1 MLGPGPL
8 FRLIGPW
15 GQGPRCYGVLCGAD
29 MRSYEQSMSMSLTSS
44 ISMCV
49 LGEAVDNGVDCF
61 LEDGLGPRVGHRTRH
76 WPTARGNGGCGL
88 RLRPRHV
95 RRHADTTHSLSIQR
109 KHTAHQHTN
118 YYPVNGT
125 NTRETH
131 KTIPFCLHEFSE
143 RAGKSEK
150 HARYGRRDVCV
161 SCLLL
166 CSRMD
171 ELSLRPDRWR
181 PA

>member
-1 MLGPGPL
+1 MTKYVFICSYIYIEYFFFHFLLQLEREGL
-8 FRLIGPW
+8 QMITSLSFDWAL
-15 GQGPRCYGVLCGAD
+15 GPRCQGVPMWCRHG
-29 MRSYEQSMSMSLTSS
+29 SYEQSMSMRLTSS
-44 ISMCV
+44 ISMCM

-95 RRHADTTHSLSIQR
+95 RRHADTTHSMSIQG

-131 KTIPFCLHEFSE
+131 
-143 RAGKSEK
+143 
-150 HARYGRRDVCV
+150 
-161 SCLLL
+161 
-166 CSRMD
+166 
-171 ELSLRPDRWR
+171 
-181 PA
+181 

>member
-1 MLGPGPL
+1 M
-8 FRLIGPW
+8 
-15 GQGPRCYGVLCGAD
+15 
-29 MRSYEQSMSMSLTSS
+29 LTSS

-95 RRHADTTHSLSIQR
+95 RRHDPLTLCLSRDKTHGTHKISIQSMG
-109 KHTAHQHTN
+109 Q
-118 YYPVNGT
+118 
-125 NTRETH
+125 TH
-131 KTIPFCLHEFSE
+131 VKTHRFPFCLSHQYSE

-161 SCLLL
+161 SCSLLCFAPGWTNFPCDQIGGAPRKYFLLL
-166 CSRMD
+166 LFKGERTGAW
-171 ELSLRPDRWR
+171 ELANDRFLWR
-181 PA
+181 IK

>member
-1 MLGPGPL
+1 
-8 FRLIGPW
+8 
-15 GQGPRCYGVLCGAD
+15 
-29 MRSYEQSMSMSLTSS
+29 
-44 ISMCV
+44 MCV
-49 LGEAVDNGVDCF
+49 LGEAVDNGVYCF

-95 RRHADTTHSLSIQR
+95 RRHADTTHSMSIQG

-131 KTIPFCLHEFSE
+131 RTILFCLHEFSE
-143 RAGKSEK
+143 RAAKSKK

-161 SCLLL
+161 SCFAPGWTNFPCDQIGGAPRKYFLLL
-166 CSRMD
+166 LFKGERTGAW
-171 ELSLRPDRWR
+171 ELANDRFLWR
-181 PA
+181 IK

>member
-1 MLGPGPL
+1 
-8 FRLIGPW
+8 
-15 GQGPRCYGVLCGAD
+15 
-29 MRSYEQSMSMSLTSS
+29 MSMRLTSS

-95 RRHADTTHSLSIQR
+95 RRHADTTHSLSIQI
-109 KHTAHQHTN
+109 KHTAHQYTN

-131 KTIPFCLHEFSE
+131 KTIPFAFTSFQKE
-143 RAGKSEK
+143 RAK
-150 HARYGRRDVCV
+150 ARNTRGTADATFV
-161 SCLLL
+161 SAACCFSPGWTNFPCDQIGGAPRKYFLLL
-166 CSRMD
+166 LFKGERTGAW
-171 ELSLRPDRWR
+171 ELANDRFLWR
-181 PA
+181 IK